1 MIKVVVD
8 NFAGGGGASH
18 GIEKAIRRPVDYA
31 INHDAEAIAMHK
43 ANHPATE
50 HLTENVWNVDPLALL
65 KDRAVEFGWFSP
77 DCTFHSKARG
87 GKPFRDRDTA
97 RRIRGL
103 AWIVIKWAKLP
114 QWQRPRIIFLE
125 NVEEF
130 QDWGPLLDD
139 GTPCPLRKG
148 FTFRRWLKQLE
159 NLGYQVEM
167 RELRACDYG
176 APTSRKRL
184 FIIAR
189 CDGQPIRWPAGMF
202 GPALQPYRTAA
213 ECVDWT
219 IPVPSIF
226 LTKEEAI
233 AWGKYYGVRP
243 PKRPLVDA
251 TLRRIARGTM
261 RYVVNNPQPFIV
273 PLTHQGSDRVHP
285 LYEPFRTIT
294 GAHRGELALVS
305 PTLIQT
311 GWGEREGQEP
321 RSLDIHKP
329 LGTIMAGGAK
339 HALVTAFLARHYGGH
354 ENDGQELSRSL
365 HTITTKD
372 HHALITAHIQRDFGS
387 SVGHGADE
395 PLASITAGGNGHA
408 AIAAC
413 HVVKFK
419 GTSRDGHQM
428 GLPFQTIQSG
438 GHHYG
443 QVYAFLSKYYG
454 TEQDPRIEQSLPT
467 ITTKDRF
474 ALVTVHGEQWAIA
487 DIGMRLF
494 TSRELFRAQGF
505 PDSYI
510 IDPWVTKTDRHGREI
525 TYQLSKTGQIRMC
538 GNSVP
543 PPVAE
548 ALVRANYEQRREA
561 VA

>member
-1 MIKVVVD
+1 MIEIVVD

-18 GIEKAIRRPVDYA
+18 GIERAIGRAVDYA

-43 ANHPATE
+43 ANHPNTE
-50 HLTENVWNVDPLALL
+50 HLTENVWQVDPASLL
-65 KDRAVEFGWFSP
+65 KGRAISFGWFSP

-114 QWQRPRIIFLE
+114 VWQRPRIIFLE

-148 FTFRRWLKQLE
+148 LTFRRWWKQLE
-159 NLGYQVEM
+159 NLGYRVEM

-189 CDGQPIRWPAGMF
+189 CDGQPIRWPAAMF

-213 ECVDWT
+213 ECVDWS

-226 LTKEEAI
+226 LTKQEAI

-251 TLRRIARGTM
+251 SLRRIARGTF
-261 RYVVNNPQPFIV
+261 RYVINNPRPFIV
-273 PLTHQGSDRVHP
+273 PLTHQGSDRVHSID
-285 LYEPFRTIT
+285 EPFRTIT
-294 GAHRGELALVS
+294 SAHRGELALVTPFLTEFANAS
-305 PTLIQT
+305 HQ
-311 GWGEREGQEP
+311 RNFRADEP
-321 RSLDIHKP
+321 MRTQCAQVK
-329 LGTIMAGGAK
+329 GG
-339 HALVTAFLARHYGGH
+339 HFALVSAFLARHYGGH
-354 ENDGQELSRSL
+354 ENDGQSLDRSL

-372 HHALITAHIQRDFGS
+372 HHALITAHIQRDFS
-387 SVGHGADE
+387 ASVGHAADE

-408 AIAAC
+408 ALAAC
-413 HVVKFK
+413 HIVKFK
-419 GTSRDGHQM
+419 GTSRHGQQM
-428 GLPFQTIQSG
+428 DLPLHTVQSG

-443 QVYAFLSKYYG
+443 QVYAFLQKYYG
-454 TEQDPRIEQSLPT
+454 TEQNPKLGLPLDT

-474 ALVTVHGEQWAIA
+474 ALVTVHGEKWAIG

-494 TSRELFRAQGF
+494 SSRELFRAQGF
-505 PDSYI
+505 PDSYV
-510 IDPWVTKTDRHGREI
+510 IDPWVTKTLENGKEI
-525 TYQLSKTGQIRMC
+525 VYQLSKTAQIRMC

-548 ALVRANYEQRREA
+548 ALVKANYVELVSERA
-561 VA
+561 A